1 MKVLLINGSPH
12 ANGCTYRALTEVESS
27 LLAEGIETEII
38 HVGNQPIRGCQGCGM
53 CRKSKLGKCIF
64 GDDIVNVII
73 SKMKDCDGMV
83 VGSPV
88 HFAAASGA
96 ITSLMDRLFYATD
109 GFPYKAGAAIVSCRR
124 AGSTAAL
131 EQLNKYFMYSN
142 MMLVGSRYWN
152 MVHGNTPAEVEQD
165 LEGMMIMRTL
175 GRNMAWLLK
184 SMEAGRKA
192 GLATPAPEAKV
203 RTNFIRKIECPEPA
217 KENTSDHKDF
227 APYFTSY
234 NKVDKRYQ
242 EED

>member
-12 ANGCTYRALTEVESS
+12 ANGCTYRALSEVASALQQEGVA
-27 LLAEGIETEII
+27 AEIL

-64 GDDIVNVII
+64 GDDIVNIVIK
-73 SKMKDCDGMV
+73 KMEECDGLI

-88 HFAAASGA
+88 HFASASGA
-96 ITSLMDRLFYATD
+96 VTSLLDRVFYSTN
-109 GFPYKAGAAIVSCRR
+109 GFPHKAAAAVVSCRR

-131 EQLNKYFMYSN
+131 EQLNKYFMYNN
-142 MMLVGSRYWN
+142 MIVVSSAYWT
-152 MVHGNTPAEVEQD
+152 MVHGNTPQEVEQD
-165 LEGMMIMRTL
+165 LEGMMVMRTL

-184 SMEAGRKA
+184 SMDIAKKA
-192 GLATPAPEAKV
+192 GLEPPASEGKI
-203 RTNFIRKIECPEPA
+203 RTNFIRDLA
-217 KENTSDHKDF
+217 KPQDAATQKEEYKNF